1 MVRLSTFASL
11 SMLAGLL
18 LTFHGP
24 SSAEAQTQ
32 SASRIAAVVND
43 DIISTQDLRD
53 RLSLAILFSGLPSD
67 VETQRR
73 IAPQVLRRVIDERL
87 QLQEAQRRGVSVQ
100 RQEVMGAVQNAA
112 RANNM
117 TPDQLLGFLAQQGID
132 PAAFERQIE
141 AEIAWLRVVQQ
152 QFVEQVVVTDQQ
164 IDLALDAASSG
175 GQTEVLLSEI
185 VLPIYDPAQ
194 TDQVLA
200 EAEELR
206 EAIAQGGDFAAIAR
220 QVSASGSR
228 SEGGDLGW
236 VSLDA
241 VQTSLRPILAELGPG
256 QVSEPV
262 TTPSGVQLFFVRERR
277 TAGRDAPSDLRHI
290 AQLLFPL
297 DPGAPESAVANLM
310 AEARD
315 ATVGVAD
322 CRDMDRIARQRAL
335 PSSGDMGWLRPAD
348 LPTEMVQVVA
358 TLPIATLSRPIRSSS
373 GLHFVMVCADGRSD
387 SDEARRANL
396 RRSLEDE
403 QLERLAGRYLRDL
416 RKDAFIDVRVGG

>member
-1 MVRLSTFASL
+1 
-11 SMLAGLL
+11 MLAGLWL
-18 LTFHGP
+18 MLGALP
-24 SSAEAQTQ
+24 AAAQTQ

-87 QLQEAQRRGVSVQ
+87 QLQEARRRGVAVQ
-100 RQEVMGAVQNAA
+100 RQEVLGAVQNAA

-117 TPDQLLGFLAQQGID
+117 TSEQLMRFLAEQGID

-141 AEIAWLRVVQQ
+141 AEIAWLRVVQR
-152 QFVEQVVVTDQQ
+152 QFAERVVVTDQQ
-164 IDLALDAASSG
+164 IDLALDAATV
-175 GQTEVLLSEI
+175 GQTELLLSEI
-185 VLPIYDPAQ
+185 VLPIYDPTQ

-200 EAEELR
+200 DAEQLR
-206 EAIAQGGDFAAIAR
+206 AAIAEGGDFAAIAR
-220 QVSASGSR
+220 QVSAAGSR

-236 VSLDA
+236 VPING
-241 VQTSLRPILAELGPG
+241 VQASLRPVLADLGPG
-256 QVSEPV
+256 EVSEPV

-277 TAGRDAPSDLRHI
+277 TAGPNAPSDLRQV

-297 DPGAPESAVANLM
+297 EPNASEAAVASLL
-310 AEARD
+310 AEVRD
-315 ATVGVAD
+315 VTEGVTD

-335 PSSGDMGWLRPAD
+335 PSSGEMGWLRPAD
-348 LPTEMVQVVA
+348 LPAEMVQVVA
-358 TLPIATLSRPIRSSS
+358 TLPLSTLSRPIRSGS
-373 GLHFVMVCADGRSD
+373 GLHFVMVCADSRSD

-396 RRSLEDE
+396 RRSLADE